1 LDSQFTD
8 EVNDNLSF
16 SVCGLGD
23 CGLGLN
29 DDGERL
35 LEQNKNRSREG
46 QNATTVSDG
55 VVEPTNIK
63 LIGRNIVGADLNGN
77 CKVGKGGCGGSV
89 FVGDTDGKTVNTDF
103 FVVCLVGINRNKI
116 GRSCGNGNG
125 GSVKSVSGG
134 VNFGLRVLISHN
146 ESPVYLLFVRLAI

>member
-1 LDSQFTD
+1 MDSQFTD
-8 EVNDNLSF
+8 EVNDNSSLT
-16 SVCGLGD
+16 VCGLGD
-23 CGLGLN
+23 CGLCLN
-29 DDGERL
+29 DDGEGL
-35 LEQNKNRSREG
+35 LEQNKNGGWES

-63 LIGRNIVGADLNGN
+63 LIGRHIVGADLNGN
-77 CKVGKGGCGGSV
+77 CEVGEGGCGGSV

-103 FVVCLVGINRNKI
+103 FIVCLVGINRNKI

-125 GSVKSVSGG
+125 GSIKSVSGG

-146 ESPVYLLFVRLAI
+146 ESPVYLLIVRLAI